1 MYAFAQ
7 PIMPDGRI
15 IEGNGVVP
23 DIEVK
28 LDRDALLTGTDTQL
42 EAAKNYIING
52 ITNSKTQ

>member
-7 PIMPDGRI
+7 PIMPDGKI

-28 LDRDALLTGTDTQL
+28 LDRDALLKGKDSQL
-42 EAAKNYIING
+42 DAAVNYI
-52 ITNSKTQ
+52 KTKTH